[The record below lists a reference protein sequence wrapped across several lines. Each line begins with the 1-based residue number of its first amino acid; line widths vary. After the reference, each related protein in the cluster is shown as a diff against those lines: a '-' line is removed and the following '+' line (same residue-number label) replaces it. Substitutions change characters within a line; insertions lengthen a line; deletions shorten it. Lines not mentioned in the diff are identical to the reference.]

1 MLLSTGPFNFLA
13 IRIDMADADCQS
25 SNGRT
30 RPNPG
35 RLSGTERPFVE
46 ALVRRT
52 LVVLAA
58 VRRPGL
64 LDSGLAFPRST
75 WLGRRGQSSGSPRTA
90 HRRRTRPESC
100 LLHC

>member
-35 RLSGTERPFVE
+35 RLSGTERQTGE
-46 ALVRRT
+46 
-52 LVVLAA
+52 
-58 VRRPGL
+58 
-64 LDSGLAFPRST
+64 
-75 WLGRRGQSSGSPRTA
+75 
-90 HRRRTRPESC
+90 RRRRYGCACSHARVTTPIRIRWGWSPTGTWATC
-100 LLHC
+100 LRLL